1 MNKALIFIRLLICA
15 MLTVVITESIGQ
27 TSQHTNVLNE
37 QIAIDTL
44 NKNRLKLL
52 ALSGGSVYVIGSV
65 GLYTA
70 WYKDYPSQS
79 FHFFND
85 MNEWNNMDKL
95 GHVFSGYAQS
105 ELVYKGLKWTGLN
118 DNNAITYAALS
129 GLLFQST
136 IELMDGFSAE
146 WGFSVPD
153 FTANI
158 LGVGSFALQQKTWG
172 EQRIRLKFSTWPKS
186 YENLVLIDA
195 RELRL
200 KERAEDL
207 YGSTI
212 LESALKDYNAQTIW
226 LSTNIHSFAPASR
239 WPKWLNIAVG
249 YGAENLYG
257 GFSNT
262 WIQNGELIDINEGR
276 LQRYGQIFISLD
288 ADLSRVHT
296 SSKIVR
302 TLLDIFNTIK
312 LPFSSVEI
320 NTKGEVKFHIM
331 HF

>member
-15 MLTVVITESIGQ
+15 MLTAVTTDSIGQ
-27 TSQHTNVLNE
+27 TSQHTNVLNQ

-52 ALSGGSVYVIGSV
+52 ALSGGSIYVIGSV
-65 GLYTA
+65 GLYTT

-95 GHVFSGYAQS
+95 GHVFSAYAQS
-105 ELVYKGLKWTGLN
+105 DLIYKGLKRTGLR
-118 DNNAITYAALS
+118 DDNAITYAALS

-136 IELMDGFSAE
+136 IELMDGFSSE
-146 WGFSVPD
+146 WGFSIPD
-153 FTANI
+153 FAANV
-158 LGVGSFALQQKTWG
+158 LGAGGFALQQKAWG
-172 EQRIRLKFSTWPKS
+172 EQRIKFKFSTWPKS
-186 YENLVLIDA
+186 YKNLVLIDA
-195 RELRL
+195 GELRL
-200 KERAEDL
+200 KDRAEDL
-207 YGSTI
+207 YGNTL
-212 LESALKDYNAQTIW
+212 LESVLKDYNAQTIW
-226 LSTNIHSFAPASR
+226 MSTNIRAFATESQ
-239 WPKWLNIAVG
+239 WPKWLNVAIG

-262 WIQNGELIDINEGR
+262 WIQNGELIDINDGG

-288 ADLSRVHT
+288 ADLSKVHT

-320 NTKGEVKFHIM
+320 NTKGEVKFHLI